1 MVPLQIAR
9 TIDRVAVALALLL
22 PACSGSP
29 DEPDADATRSAWA
42 AATPVIDG
50 AIQETG
56 AVAVGGTVVVVGG
69 FDAELRV
76 LPSVRLLDTVSGTW
90 SRGPSLPLALHHANV
105 GAAGGAVYVLGA
117 LEGQTFTATGR
128 SFRWTPGLEDSWT
141 ELAPMP
147 AGTERGS
154 AVVAAVDGL
163 LYVAG
168 GLRDGAVTD
177 VSTYDPLTDRW
188 SSPLPPLP
196 APRDHACG
204 GTLAGNLVVAGGRNG
219 AVATISPAVYRLAP
233 GGTWVQGTP
242 MPTARGGAA
251 CGVVGDRLVVAGGEG
266 NRDVSAGVFPDVEI
280 YDAHADTWATLDSM
294 PTPRHGMA
302 AAAWAD
308 RLYVPGGATVAG
320 FGAVDIH
327 EVLTIP

>member
-1 MVPLQIAR
+1 MVPLQTAR
-9 TIDRVAVALALLL
+9 IIDSVAVALALLV
-22 PACSGSP
+22 PACSSP
-29 DEPDADATRSAWA
+29 PAAPNADATPSAWT

-56 AVAVGGTVVVVGG
+56 AVAVGGMVVVVGG

-76 LPSVRLLDTVSGTW
+76 LPSVRLLDTASGTW

-105 GAAGGAVYVLGA
+105 GAVGGAVYVLGA

-128 SFRWTPGLEDSWT
+128 SFRWAPGLDDSWT

-154 AVVAAVDGL
+154 SVVAALDGL

-177 VSTYDPLTDRW
+177 VSTYDPVADRW
-188 SSPLPPLP
+188 SGPLPPLP

-204 GTLAGNLVVAGGRNG
+204 GALAGNLVVAGGRNG

-233 GGTWVQGTP
+233 GGSWVQGTL

-251 CGVVGDRLVVAGGEG
+251 AA
-266 NRDVSAGVFPDVEI
+266 SSTTASSSP
-280 YDAHADTWATLDSM
+280 AAKATATSRPACSPTSSSTTLA
-294 PTPRHGMA
+294 PTPGPPSSPCRRRATGWQPPHGPIASMSPA
-302 AAAWAD
+302 APPSPASAPSTST
-308 RLYVPGGATVAG
+308 R
-320 FGAVDIH
+320 F
-327 EVLTIP
+327 